1 MSLKLL
7 DKGRCF
13 VKIRTFGLM
22 LLTVANIGLAP
33 LPSQADSLSGP
44 YLAAQRAFAAGD
56 FEQAAEYYQRVLA
69 IDPENIGMA
78 DSAMSS
84 LVALGDFEAALPFA
98 QLLTSQGNV
107 SQIANMVVMLDHI
120 KADRWAKVQSDLEAG
135 LAVSDMIDGAVQ
147 AWGALA
153 QGNVGD
159 AIEGFD
165 AIIATEG
172 LTAFGSYQKALAL
185 AYVGDFEGAEDLF
198 GDPANTSMLRNTRAL
213 IAQGQVLGQLG
224 RTDDAIALLSRADPL
239 SSDTAIQSLL
249 ARLTAGETVPFD
261 GITNPKEGLAEVFL
275 TVAVAIQDE
284 APEAYTLAY
293 SWAAHELAPTRSDA
307 ILTTAELYD
316 ALGRYD
322 LSSATFAMISPEDP
336 AFLDA
341 EIGRAAVLEADGRN
355 DAAIEVLQQLA
366 RTYPESGYVA
376 ATLGD
381 SLRRVE
387 DYKQADSVYT
397 TALDLYGDD
406 ASSAWF
412 IYFARGISRERLN
425 RWDDAESDFRAAL
438 ELRPGHPSV
447 LNYLGYSLVDRG
459 EKLDEAL
466 SLIEQAVAAQPN
478 NGAIIDSL
486 GWALF
491 KLGRFEE
498 AVPVLER
505 GSELEATDPVV
516 NDHLGDAL
524 WVVGRKLEAQFQWQR
539 ALSFDPEED
548 EATRIRRKIEIGL
561 DAVMIEEGKDP
572 FSVARGDN

>member
-1 MSLKLL
+1 M
-7 DKGRCF
+7 
-13 VKIRTFGLM
+13 KIRTFGLM
-22 LLTVANIGLAP
+22 LLTVANIGLASLP
-33 LPSQADSLSGP
+33 LQADGLSGP

-56 FEQAAEYYQRVLA
+56 FEQAADYFQRVLA
-69 IDPENIGMA
+69 NDPENIGMA

-84 LVALGDFEAALPFA
+84 YVALGDFEAALPFA
-98 QLLTSQGNV
+98 QSLTAHGNL

-120 KADRWAKVQSDLEAG
+120 KADRWKRVQSDLEAG

-153 QGNVGD
+153 QGNVRD

-165 AIIATEG
+165 AIIATDG
-172 LTAFGSYQKALAL
+172 LVAFGAYQKALAL
-185 AYVGDFEGAEDLF
+185 AYVGDFEGAEELL
-198 GDPANTSMLRNTRAL
+198 GDPSNTSMLQNSRA
-213 IAQGQVLGQLG
+213 IMARAQVLGQLG
-224 RTDDAIALLSRADPL
+224 RADDAIAML
-239 SSDTAIQSLL
+239 SSVDPMGVDSTIQDLKS
-249 ARLTAGETVPFD
+249 RLISGETVPFD
-261 GITNPKEGLAEVFL
+261 GITNPKDGLAEVFL

-316 ALGRYD
+316 SLGRYD
-322 LSSATFAMISPEDP
+322 LSNATFAMISPEDP

-341 EIGRAAVLEADGRN
+341 EIGRAAALEADGRS
-355 DAAIEVLQQLA
+355 DAAIEVLQQLT
-366 RTYPESGYVA
+366 RTYPQSGYVA

-387 DYKQADSVYT
+387 DYKEAESVYS

-406 ASSAWF
+406 TSSSWF
-412 IYFARGISRERLN
+412 IYFARGISRERLD

-438 ELRPGHPSV
+438 DLRPGHPSV

-466 SLIEQAVAAQPN
+466 TMIEQAVAAQPN

-505 GSELEATDPVV
+505 GSELEATDPIV

-548 EATRIRRKIEIGL
+548 EAARIRRKIAVGL
-561 DAVMIEEGKDP
+561 DAVMIEEGKEP
-572 FSVARGDN
+572 LSVARGDN